1 MAESDI
7 KKTNPKVKCE
17 VCDKEMLKSS
27 LKTHMKSQHDKK
39 EEIPKNNEESNKND
53 EAKKKEETKKNEDSN
68 KSAEQDDKKEQNDC
82 EETEESIEKI
92 EPTKV
97 TQRVKVVNDLI
108 NLDTK
113 ELESM
118 LDNEDEFLDAVEL
131 VEDAEILAN
140 LDVDLSVN
148 ESMVNYIEDPKN
160 YKSDYAKTLE
170 LEKTMDETNKQINE
184 KTNVVKEL
192 ESAKRT
198 ITFLRGLTSKDR
210 KYIKTL
216 EKEISYSAK
225 EFKDLTK
232 KFKTSKETVRK
243 LEDSLKSNRDLLAK
257 ATSENVQ
264 VNNKMNT
271 KESLETET
279 KQNITEELI
288 VIEDDNHV
296 RNVLACEKCQFVA
309 RSKEV
314 LMGHNKFIHLDCH
327 VCRKHCDKATEL
339 NAHIEHVHNIK
350 PFDCEWCL
358 VSFPNHTGFEVHRKE
373 KHGVSHIH
381 KCDKCSSQYQNKE
394 KLIDHINNEH
404 VSHQHKC
411 DKCQSKFQ
419 KKVQLLNH
427 IINKHVIKCI
437 FNTCG
442 LITDT
447 EDEMVK
453 HLDEEHFVNAS
464 SEGTETHIKPNKKE
478 CKYFKQGRCLK
489 GSQCK
494 FEHIPSSHKCEHC
507 GFSAKTSESLET
519 HMKFKHGNLN

>member
-264 VNNKMNT
+264 VNNKI
-271 KESLETET
+271 S
-279 KQNITEELI
+279 
-288 VIEDDNHV
+288 
-296 RNVLACEKCQFVA
+296 
-309 RSKEV
+309 
-314 LMGHNKFIHLDCH
+314 
-327 VCRKHCDKATEL
+327 
-339 NAHIEHVHNIK
+339 
-350 PFDCEWCL
+350 
-358 VSFPNHTGFEVHRKE
+358 
-373 KHGVSHIH
+373 
-381 KCDKCSSQYQNKE
+381 
-394 KLIDHINNEH
+394 
-404 VSHQHKC
+404 
-411 DKCQSKFQ
+411 
-419 KKVQLLNH
+419 
-427 IINKHVIKCI
+427 
-437 FNTCG
+437 
-442 LITDT
+442 
-447 EDEMVK
+447 
-453 HLDEEHFVNAS
+453 
-464 SEGTETHIKPNKKE
+464 
-478 CKYFKQGRCLK
+478 
-489 GSQCK
+489 
-494 FEHIPSSHKCEHC
+494 
-507 GFSAKTSESLET
+507 
-519 HMKFKHGNLN
+519 